1 MVSWSSGKDSAWSLH
16 LLRQQPEIFEVR
28 GIFTT
33 VNVTHDR
40 IAIHSTP
47 RWVLQMQAERLELP
61 LFQISIPSPCTNVQ
75 YEAAMQQFL
84 DRIQA
89 LPESE
94 TAEHLAFGDLF
105 LEDIRAYR
113 EEKLRGTGFTPVFP
127 VWGCNTAELA
137 ETMIESGMRAVI
149 TAGDSRIPS
158 RLVGSRF
165 DREFLASLPDGVD
178 PLGENGEFHTCVL
191 DGPMFSSPIQAESG
205 QIVIKEIPPVTEDDG
220 IHTPTAEPTYIT
232 YADIVALQSED

>member
-220 IHTPTAEPTYIT
+220 IHTPTPEPTYIT

>member
-16 LLRQQPEIFEVR
+16 LLRQQPELYELR

-33 VNVTHDR
+33 VNVTYDR

-47 RWVLQMQAERLELP
+47 RWVLQMQAERLGLP
-61 LFQISIPSPCTNVQ
+61 LFQIPIPSPCTNVQ

-113 EEKLRGTGFTPVFP
+113 EDKLKGTGFTPVFP

-137 ETMIESGMRAVI
+137 ETMIDAGMRAVI
-149 TAGDSRIPS
+149 TAADSRIPS

-205 QIVIKEIPPVTEDDG
+205 RIVVKEIPPVTEDDG
-220 IHTPTAEPTYIT
+220 IHAPTTEPTYIT
-232 YADIVALQSED
+232 YADIVALPSKD